1 MSHWSKD
8 WTIETV
14 EENYKA
20 IRCIDP
26 EDVFQLIEDA
36 KELRRLY
43 DHLGH
48 RHMAELHQIIDES
61 E

>member
-1 MSHWSKD
+1 MSHWTKE
-8 WTIETV
+8 WTIEKV
-14 EENYKA
+14 EGNYNA
-20 IRCIDP
+20 ISCIDP
-26 EDVFQLIEDA
+26 EDVFQLIQDA